1 MADPVSKLI
10 HPSGEA
16 VVTSAKDYISGEPIK
31 LVDGKVGIYKALRPV
46 VSGEDMCVMTDGI
59 HQFPSATAVTFA
71 AAAVV
76 HWHVA
81 NKTCVAAVSA
91 GNTFVLGKAFVAK
104 TSGQLVVIVDITA
117 L

>member
-10 HPSGEA
+10 HPRGEA

-31 LVDGKVGIYKALRPV
+31 LVDGKVGIYKALRSV
-46 VSGEDMCVMTDGI
+46 VSGENMCVQTDGI

-76 HWHVA
+76 HWNIA
-81 NKTCVAAVSA
+81 GKTCVAAA
-91 GNTFVLGKAFVAK
+91 DGGNTFILGKAFVAK
-104 TSGQLVVIVDITA
+104 ISGQLVVQVDITA